1 MFREI
6 FLYLSSKDNLK
17 NYIEKFPP
25 SKKLVERFVAGENLY
40 DAVNAIKNL
49 NSKKISCTLD
59 KLGESLTD
67 EEKIKVVIDDYKN
80 MLKIIREENLDSTIS
95 IKLTHLGLLIS
106 ENLAYQSV
114 REIVK
119 YAKEMNNRVC
129 IDMENSPFTE
139 KTINIYE
146 KIFKEFG
153 NVGVAIQSY
162 LKRTL
167 SDLER
172 LSSMGAEIRLC
183 KGAYKEPRE
192 IAYQKKR
199 DVDEN
204 YKKALLILFSK
215 ESIEKGTYPCVATHD
230 EKLINFTYELVKKN
244 NISPSKFEFQ
254 MLYGIRR
261 DLQEKIVRDGFKVR
275 VYVPF
280 GKDWFPYFMRRL
292 GERPANLF
300 FVVKNIFKS

>member
-1 MFREI
+1 MFREF
-6 FLYLSSKDNLK
+6 FLYLSGKNNLK

-25 SKKLVERFVAGENLY
+25 SRKLVNRFIAGENVN
-40 DAVNAIKNL
+40 DAVSIVGNL
-49 NSKKISCTLD
+49 NSKKITCTLD

-67 EEKIKVVIDDYKN
+67 EKKIKCVIEDYKN
-80 MLKIIREENLDSTIS
+80 ILKIIREENLDSTIS

-106 ENLAYQSV
+106 EDLAYQSV
-114 REIVK
+114 IEIVK
-119 YAKEMNNRVC
+119 YAKETGNRVC

-146 KIFKEFG
+146 KVFKEFK

-183 KGAYKEPRE
+183 KGAYKEPKE
-192 IAYQKKR
+192 IAYQRKK

-204 YKKALLILFSK
+204 YKRGLIILFSR
-215 ESIEKGTYPCVATHD
+215 EKVERGTYPCVATHD

-244 NISPSKFEFQ
+244 NIPPDKFEFQ

-261 DLQEKIVRDGFKVR
+261 DLQEKIVRDGFRLR

-280 GKDWFPYFMRRL
+280 GKDWYPYFMRRL

-300 FVVKNIFKS
+300 FVLKNIFKS

>member
-1 MFREI
+1 
-6 FLYLSSKDNLK
+6 
-17 NYIEKFPP
+17 
-25 SKKLVERFVAGENLY
+25 
-40 DAVNAIKNL
+40 
-49 NSKKISCTLD
+49 
-59 KLGESLTD
+59 
-67 EEKIKVVIDDYKN
+67 
-80 MLKIIREENLDSTIS
+80 
-95 IKLTHLGLLIS
+95 
-106 ENLAYQSV
+106 
-114 REIVK
+114 
-119 YAKEMNNRVC
+119 C

-146 KIFKEFG
+146 KVFKEFG

>member
-17 NYIEKFPP
+17 NYIERFPP
-25 SKKLVERFVAGENLY
+25 SKKLVERFIAGENID
-40 DAVNAIKNL
+40 DAVNVVKNL

-67 EEKIKVVIDDYKN
+67 EKKIKVVIDDYKN
-80 MLKIIREENLDSTIS
+80 ILKIIKEENLDSTIS

-106 ENLAYQSV
+106 ENLALESV

-119 YAKEMNNRVC
+119 YAKEMGNRVC

-146 KIFKEFG
+146 KVFKEFG

>member
-244 NISPSKFEFQ
+244 NISPLKFEFQ

>member
-146 KIFKEFG
+146 KVFKEFG

>member
-17 NYIEKFPP
+17 NYIEKFSP
-25 SKKLVERFVAGENLY
+25 SKKLVDRFVAGEDIYN
-40 DAVNAIKNL
+40 AVNVVRNL
-49 NSKKISCTLD
+49 NSKKITCTLD

-67 EEKIKVVIDDYKN
+67 EEKIKGVIEDYKN
-80 MLKIIREENLDSTIS
+80 ILKIIREENLDSTIS

-106 ENLAYQSV
+106 EDLAYQSV

-119 YAKEMNNRVC
+119 YAKETNNRVC

-146 KIFKEFG
+146 KVFKEFK

-162 LKRTL
+162 LKRTF

-172 LSSMGAEIRLC
+172 LSSIGAEIRLC
-183 KGAYKEPRE
+183 KGAYKEPKE
-192 IAYQKKR
+192 IAYQRKK

-204 YKKALLILFSK
+204 YKRGLIILFSK

-230 EKLINFTYELVKKN
+230 EKLINFTYELVKKD
-244 NISPSKFEFQ
+244 NISPFKFEFQ

-261 DLQEKIVRDGFKVR
+261 DLQEKIVKDGFKVR

-300 FVVKNIFKS
+300 FVLKNIFKS